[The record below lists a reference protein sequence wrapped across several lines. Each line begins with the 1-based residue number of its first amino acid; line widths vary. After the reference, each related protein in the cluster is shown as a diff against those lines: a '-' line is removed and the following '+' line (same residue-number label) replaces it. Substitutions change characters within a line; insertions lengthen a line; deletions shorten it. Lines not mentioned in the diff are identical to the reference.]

1 MTTCTIIITH
11 QGDEF
16 TPHPR
21 VATTLDEFA
30 KAYSSVKNPR
40 KLVCARSVVPATAFL
55 ADTVGES
62 VVQDWVPHRGLVELD
77 LEFGDD
83 EVHSFKVTPLE
94 ATVIMHFQEG
104 DTGKETTTA

>member
-1 MTTCTIIITH
+1 MC
-11 QGDEF
+11 
-16 TPHPR
+16 
-21 VATTLDEFA
+21 
-30 KAYSSVKNPR
+30 S
-40 KLVCARSVVPATAFL
+40 TACLSLPLLLLL
-55 ADTVGES
+55 ADTDGEC

-104 DTGKETTTA
+104 DTGKETTVLELASRGR